1 MSQRKG
7 TAFETFHAA
16 ANLYERYGLKTPAK
30 IFLQAIEQGEAVELP
45 CPVHGRKIFDVT
57 LLASP
62 EDSTEIRVRCVVAW
76 MAGKP
81 AFVVTYLPPYFPGE
95 GHATGRERAHAE
107 FLDRKKQRRKNL
119 YRDLRRVNEP
129 EEIEV

>member
-1 MSQRKG
+1 MSRRKG

-30 IFLQAIEQGEAVELP
+30 IFLQAIESGSAFEMR
-45 CPVHGRKIFDVT
+45 CPVPGRKIFDVI
-57 LLASP
+57 LQESP
-62 EDSTEIRVRCVVAW
+62 EDSTKVRVRCVVAW
-76 MAGKP
+76 MDGGP
-81 AFVVTYLPPYFPGE
+81 RFVVTYLPPYFPGE

-107 FLDRKKQRRKNL
+107 FLDKKKQRRKNL